1 MWKPGQLVTIGGIV
15 YKICRISRNTAYYPC
30 DLCAFSGQLCC
41 TLTYNQLKYEDCT
54 KLIPNDCYFER
65 LSPVVKWGFNSPS
78 PRGQF

>member
-1 MWKPGQLVTIGGIV
+1 MWRPGQLVTINGIV
-15 YKICRISRNTAYYPC
+15 YRIKRKPLSYMAC

-41 TLTYNQLKYEDCT
+41 TLTYNQSKYEVCT